1 MSKALMAKHAS
12 IKSRKYG
19 TFPPVIK
26 NKDEYISLG
35 LSLDSIVEIKKYEY
49 KMHNIKINYYPDTT
63 DALGHIKGNSSL
75 YF

>member
-49 KMHNIKINYYPDTT
+49 KMHNIKINYYPDRCFG
-63 DALGHIKGNSSL
+63 AYKRELFSIFL
-75 YF
+75 E